1 MSKYV
6 VTGDCDNAYRQLD
19 QLFYQR
25 EEPISILA
33 VLSSTYVDMYRV
45 RAVIES
51 GGKAQD
57 AAGIYD
63 YKRKEFRLNQAERY
77 AKKLPTQALRDSLS
91 VLAETDELMKS
102 TPRDNALLLQEL
114 IAKLLMISKRSI
126 PVIKI
131 KQAVVVEGKYD
142 KMRLSAL
149 IDAPIIETN
158 GFRVFRDK
166 EKVSL
171 IKSWRRRGGCSF

>member
-114 IAKLLMISKRSI
+114 IAKLLMISK
-126 PVIKI
+126 
-131 KQAVVVEGKYD
+131 
-142 KMRLSAL
+142 
-149 IDAPIIETN
+149 
-158 GFRVFRDK
+158 K
-166 EKVSL
+166 EYP
-171 IKSWRRRGGCSF
+171 GD